1 MREILNDFYRIQR
14 ETHLKL
20 RHKVARETGLGGL
33 EQML

>member
-1 MREILNDFYRIQR
+1 MIFIGVRER